1 MLSCVRSFLL
11 IVDGKM
17 GPALQKFSLHAAFQY
32 ALLYT
37 AAYTEGDVR
46 KELAL
51 DSTSEC
57 GESSQWQ
64 EGGWSTLE
72 FNSV

>member
-1 MLSCVRSFLL
+1 MLSCIHSFLI

-17 GPALQKFSLHAAFQY
+17 GPALQKFSLHAVFQY

-37 AAYTEGDVR
+37 AAFAEGDVR

-51 DSTSEC
+51 DSSLER
-57 GESSQWQ
+57 GESSQWHA
-64 EGGWSTLE
+64 GGWPTLE

>member
-1 MLSCVRSFLL
+1 MLSCVHSFLL

-17 GPALQKFSLHAAFQY
+17 GLALQKFSLRAAFQY

-37 AAYTEGDVR
+37 AAYTEEDVR

-51 DSTSEC
+51 DSSLER
-57 GESSQWQ
+57 GESSQWHA
-64 EGGWSTLE
+64 GGWLTLE